1 MTRAA
6 AEDGKAGVIP
16 TNRRVRVPKM
26 AELVANAIKEQ
37 IIRGELPA
45 GSTLPPE
52 SVLMAEFGVSRP
64 TLREAFRVLEAESLL
79 VVQRGVHG
87 GARVQPPSL
96 EVAARYAGL
105 LLQYK
110 RTPLADVYDVRA
122 VLEAPCAAGLARNH
136 TDDDIARLRRRLTE
150 TEEAGRRPERQVAA
164 HVAFHA
170 DLVEL
175 SGNETLIML
184 HQIVNEIINK
194 DYAARARTEGEK
206 PEWQHFG
213 DVSLNVHSLLVDM
226 IEAGDATGAE
236 SLWRR
241 HLADGALYAL
251 GNAGRS
257 RVLDIL

>member
-6 AEDGKAGVIP
+6 ADDRHATVAP
-16 TNRRVRVPKM
+16 ATRRVRVPKM
-26 AELVANAIKEQ
+26 AELVTNAIKEQ

-79 VVQRGVHG
+79 TVQRGVNG

-96 EVAARYAGL
+96 AVAARYAGL

-110 RTPLADVYDVRA
+110 GTPLADVYDVRA
-122 VLEAPCAAGLARNH
+122 VLEVPCAGGLARSH
-136 TDDDIARLRRRLTE
+136 TDDDIARLRRRLEE
-150 TEEAGRRPERQVAA
+150 TQEAGHHPDRQVAA
-164 HVAFHA
+164 HVSFHSE
-170 DLVEL
+170 LVEL
-175 SGNETLIML
+175 SGNETLILL
-184 HQIVNEIINK
+184 HQIVNEIIDK
-194 DYAARARTEGEK
+194 DYMTRARTEGGN

-226 IEAGDATGAE
+226 IEAGDAAGAE

-241 HLADGALYAL
+241 HLTDGALFAL

-257 RVLDIL
+257 KALDIL

>member
-1 MTRAA
+1 
-6 AEDGKAGVIP
+6 
-16 TNRRVRVPKM
+16 M

-37 IIRGELPA
+37 IVRGELPA
-45 GSTLPPE
+45 GAMLPPE
-52 SVLMAEFGVSRP
+52 STLMTEFGVSRP
-64 TLREAFRVLEAESLL
+64 TLREAFRVLEAEGLL

-87 GARVQPPSL
+87 GARVQPPTA

-110 RTPLADVYDVRA
+110 GTPAADVYDVRA
-122 VLEAPCAAGLARNH
+122 VLEVPCAAGLARTH
-136 TDDDIARLRRRLTE
+136 TQADIERLRRRIKE
-150 TEEAGRRPERQVAA
+150 AEEAGTDPDRQVAV

-175 SGNETLIML
+175 SGNETLILL
-184 HQIVNEIINK
+184 HQIVNQIIDK
-194 DYAARARTEGEK
+194 DYSSRARTDGQD

-213 DVSLNVHSLLVDM
+213 DVTMEVHGLLIDM
-226 IEAGDATGAE
+226 IEAGDVSGAE
-236 SLWRR
+236 GLWRR

-251 GNAGRS
+251 GSLGRS

>member
-6 AEDGKAGVIP
+6 ANDGHVTMAAAK
-16 TNRRVRVPKM
+16 RRVRVPKM

-79 VVQRGVHG
+79 TVQRGVNG

-96 EVAARYAGL
+96 VVAARYAGL

-110 RTPLADVYDVRA
+110 GTPLADVYDVRA
-122 VLEAPCAAGLARNH
+122 VLEVPCAGGLARSH
-136 TDDDIARLRRRLTE
+136 TDDDIARLRRRLEE
-150 TEEAGRRPERQVAA
+150 TREAGHQPDRQVAA
-164 HVAFHA
+164 HVAFHSE
-170 DLVEL
+170 LVEL
-175 SGNETLIML
+175 SGNETLILL
-184 HQIVNEIINK
+184 HQIVNEIIDK
-194 DYAARARTEGEK
+194 DYSTRARTQGGR
-206 PEWQHFG
+206 PEWQH
-213 DVSLNVHSLLVDM
+213 VSLNVHNLLVDM
-226 IEAGDATGAE
+226 IDAGDADGAE
-236 SLWRR
+236 GLWRR
-241 HLADGALYAL
+241 HLADGALFAL

-257 RVLDIL
+257 KALDIL

>member
-6 AEDGKAGVIP
+6 ADDRQANSTP
-16 TNRRVRVPKM
+16 TNRRVRLPKM

-37 IIRGELPA
+37 IVRGELPA
-45 GSTLPPE
+45 GAMLPPE

-64 TLREAFRVLEAESLL
+64 TLREAFRVLEAEGLL

-87 GARVQPPSL
+87 GARVQPPTP

-105 LLQYK
+105 VLQYK
-110 RTPLADVYDVRA
+110 GTPAADVYDVRA
-122 VLEAPCAAGLARNH
+122 LLEVPCATGLARTH
-136 TDDDIARLRRRLTE
+136 TDEDIARLRERMK
-150 TEEAGRRPERQVAA
+150 EADRAGNDPERQVAV

-175 SGNETLIML
+175 SGNETLILL
-184 HQIVNEIINK
+184 HQIVNKIINK
-194 DYAARARTEGEK
+194 DYASRARTDGAD

-213 DVSLNVHSLLVDM
+213 DVTVEVHGLLIDM
-226 IEAGDATGAE
+226 IEAGDVNGAE
-236 SLWRR
+236 GLWRR

-251 GNAGRS
+251 GSVGRS